1 MTDPI
6 VVGVLYP
13 GEWNLDFDRHLA
25 ELAAIDPRIE
35 IVVEPYEESRELR
48 SGRGVP
54 PYDAVRHLAPSLT
67 AAQRRAFARIEC
79 CLTLDLPF
87 DVAAA
92 APRLRWVQALAAGVA
107 HLTSAGLREAGIRLT
122 NASGANATSIA
133 EFVFARILGE
143 FKRTRRLDTIQQQ
156 RRWHPVFGQ
165 NLAGSTIGLV
175 GFGPI
180 NQAVARRARAFELD
194 VIVVRR
200 SAAGSDLADE
210 VLGPDGLHDMLGR
223 CDIVVAAV
231 PESPETHELFDSS
244 AFAAMQDGSMF
255 VNVGRGSLVD
265 EPALVAHLT
274 SAGLREAGIR
284 LTNASGANATS
295 IAEFVFAR
303 ILGEFKRTRRLD
315 TIQQQ
320 RRWHPVF
327 GQNLAGSTIGLVG
340 FGPIN
345 QAVARRA
352 RAFELD
358 VIVVRRS
365 AAGSDLADEVLG
377 PDGLHDMLGRCDI
390 VVAAVPE
397 SPETHELFDSS
408 AFAAM
413 QDGSMFVN
421 VGRGSLVDE
430 PALVAALRSDKLR
443 AAALDVTA
451 VEPLPEDS
459 PLWDAPNIYISAHC
473 STEPTRF
480 FESAHRVFADNL
492 ARYVAGEPLLN
503 EILLAEAPQA

>member
-1 MTDPI
+1 MTGSL

-13 GEWNLDFDRHLA
+13 GEWNFDFDRHLA
-25 ELAAIDPRIE
+25 ELAAIDPGIE
-35 IVVEPYEESRELR
+35 LVVEPYEEPSELR

-67 AAQRRAFARIEC
+67 AAQRDALARIEC
-79 CLTLDLPF
+79 CIALDLPF
-87 DVAAA
+87 DVAAV

-143 FKRTRRLDTIQQQ
+143 FKQTRRLDTTQQR
-156 RRWHPVFGQ
+156 RRWHPVFGD
-165 NLAGSTIGLV
+165 NVAGTTIGLV

-180 NQAVARRARAFELD
+180 NQAVARRARAFELE

-200 SAAGSDLADE
+200 SGAPSELADE
-210 VLGPDGLHDMLGR
+210 VLGPEGLHDMLGR
-223 CDIVVAAV
+223 SSIVVAAV

-244 AFAAMQDGSMF
+244 AFAAM
-255 VNVGRGSLVD
+255 R
-265 EPALVAHLT
+265 
-274 SAGLREAGIR
+274 
-284 LTNASGANATS
+284 
-295 IAEFVFAR
+295 
-303 ILGEFKRTRRLD
+303 
-315 TIQQQ
+315 
-320 RRWHPVF
+320 
-327 GQNLAGSTIGLVG
+327 
-340 FGPIN
+340 
-345 QAVARRA
+345 
-352 RAFELD
+352 
-358 VIVVRRS
+358 
-365 AAGSDLADEVLG
+365 
-377 PDGLHDMLGRCDI
+377 
-390 VVAAVPE
+390 
-397 SPETHELFDSS
+397 
-408 AFAAM
+408 
-413 QDGSMFVN
+413 DGSMFVN

-430 PALVAALRSDKLR
+430 PALVAALRSGKLR

-492 ARYVAGEPLLN
+492 ARYLAGQPLLN
-503 EILLAEAPQA
+503 EIDL

>member
-1 MTDPI
+1 MTGPP

-25 ELAAIDPRIE
+25 ELAAIDPRID
-35 IVVEPYEESRELR
+35 IVVEPYEESSELR

-54 PYDAVRHLAPSLT
+54 PYDAVRHLAPELT
-67 AAQRRAFARIEC
+67 AAQRDAFARIDC
-79 CLTLDLPF
+79 CITLDLPF
-87 DVAAA
+87 GVAAV

-143 FKRTRRLDTIQQQ
+143 FKQTRRLDTTQQR
-156 RRWHPVFGQ
+156 RRWHPVFGD
-165 NLAGSTIGLV
+165 NVAGTTIGLV

-180 NQAVARRARAFELD
+180 NQAVARRARAFDLE

-200 SAAGSDLADE
+200 SAAPSDLADE
-210 VLGPDGLHDMLGR
+210 VLGPGGLHGMLGR

-244 AFAAMQDGSMF
+244 AFAAM
-255 VNVGRGSLVD
+255 R
-265 EPALVAHLT
+265 
-274 SAGLREAGIR
+274 
-284 LTNASGANATS
+284 
-295 IAEFVFAR
+295 
-303 ILGEFKRTRRLD
+303 
-315 TIQQQ
+315 
-320 RRWHPVF
+320 
-327 GQNLAGSTIGLVG
+327 
-340 FGPIN
+340 
-345 QAVARRA
+345 
-352 RAFELD
+352 
-358 VIVVRRS
+358 
-365 AAGSDLADEVLG
+365 
-377 PDGLHDMLGRCDI
+377 
-390 VVAAVPE
+390 
-397 SPETHELFDSS
+397 
-408 AFAAM
+408 
-413 QDGSMFVN
+413 DGSMFVN

-430 PALVAALRSDKLR
+430 PALVAALGSGKLR

-451 VEPLPEDS
+451 VEPLPQDS

-492 ARYVAGEPLLN
+492 ARYVAGQPLLN
-503 EILLAEAPQA
+503 EVAL

>member
-200 SAAGSDLADE
+200 SA
-210 VLGPDGLHDMLGR
+210 
-223 CDIVVAAV
+223 
-231 PESPETHELFDSS
+231 
-244 AFAAMQDGSMF
+244 
-255 VNVGRGSLVD
+255 
-265 EPALVAHLT
+265 
-274 SAGLREAGIR
+274 
-284 LTNASGANATS
+284 
-295 IAEFVFAR
+295 
-303 ILGEFKRTRRLD
+303 
-315 TIQQQ
+315 
-320 RRWHPVF
+320 
-327 GQNLAGSTIGLVG
+327 
-340 FGPIN
+340 
-345 QAVARRA
+345 
-352 RAFELD
+352 
-358 VIVVRRS
+358 
-365 AAGSDLADEVLG
+365 
-377 PDGLHDMLGRCDI
+377 
-390 VVAAVPE
+390 
-397 SPETHELFDSS
+397 
-408 AFAAM
+408 
-413 QDGSMFVN
+413 
-421 VGRGSLVDE
+421 
-430 PALVAALRSDKLR
+430 
-443 AAALDVTA
+443 
-451 VEPLPEDS
+451 
-459 PLWDAPNIYISAHC
+459 
-473 STEPTRF
+473 
-480 FESAHRVFADNL
+480 
-492 ARYVAGEPLLN
+492 
-503 EILLAEAPQA
+503 